1 MRLSYSLTALAL
13 AGSLCASGQYFE
25 AGVSVGAANYA
36 GDLSDGDF
44 LPAEYRGA
52 IGIFTRYNYN
62 ERIAARATVTL
73 GSIQGADARSHN
85 APQVARNLD
94 FESPLAEVAVMG
106 EYNLLPY
113 APRNHDVA
121 ALYVTA
127 GVAGFRF
134 NPTTTFNGESVEL
147 QPLETEGVAYS
158 RFNLA
163 IPFGGGLKLNVTD
176 RLNLGLEVI
185 ARHTFTDY
193 LDDVSG
199 DYADVD
205 AQYATDPMTAAL
217 SFRSPQ
223 YTGEAL
229 DNPAGTARGNV
240 DGNDFYLTAM
250 LSVGFNLTTKHG
262 LDFEERYAIFKTPP
276 SATGVQEPLATGE

>member
-1 MRLSYSLTALAL
+1 MRPSLLLTALAL
-13 AGSLCASGQYFE
+13 AGSFCASGQYFE

-52 IGIFTRYNYN
+52 IGLFTRYNYN
-62 ERIAARATVTL
+62 ERLAARATVTL
-73 GSIQGADARSHN
+73 GSVQGADARSHN
-85 APQVARNLD
+85 APQVSRNLD

-106 EYNLLPY
+106 EFNVLPY

-134 NPTTTFNGESVEL
+134 NPTTTFNGETVEL
-147 QPLETEGVAYS
+147 QPLQTEGVSYS
-158 RFNLA
+158 RISVA
-163 IPFGGGLKLNVTD
+163 IPFGGGLKVNLTD

-185 ARHTFTDY
+185 ARKTFTDY

-205 AQYATDPMTAAL
+205 AQHAADPRTAAL
-217 SFRSPQ
+217 SFRAPQ

-229 DNPAGTARGNV
+229 ENPVGTARGNV
-240 DGNDFYLTAM
+240 AGDDFYLTAL
-250 LSVGFNLTTKHG
+250 LSVGFNLTTKQG
-262 LDFEERYAIFKTPP
+262 MDFDGRYAIFKTPP
-276 SATGVQEPLATGE
+276 QAARVQGPLGD